1 VPPEGVPI
9 LKEKAMID
17 VYSWVT
23 GNARKI
29 YIMLEETGLE
39 YRVHPVNIT
48 KREQYAP
55 DFLAIS
61 PNNKIP
67 AIIDTDGPGG
77 GDYALCETGAI
88 LMYLAD
94 KTGRFLPTDAR
105 ERSVVLQWLMFQMG
119 DLGPTFGQA
128 GHFVRR
134 KDEPGMGPAFEH
146 YVEDVKRLMSVIDKR
161 CAESPYFGGEDY
173 TIADMAVFPWC
184 QDLGRRGAAA
194 EDYPNFK
201 RWFDTIQVRDAVLKA
216 DQIAAD
222 IGKAA

>member
-1 VPPEGVPI
+1 MPE
-9 LKEKAMID
+9 ETTMID
-17 VYSWVT
+17 VYSWIT
-23 GNARKI
+23 GNARKV
-29 YIMLEETGLE
+29 YIMLEETGLD
-39 YRVHPVNIT
+39 YHVHPVDIT
-48 KREQYAP
+48 KREQFAP

-67 AIIDTDGPGG
+67 AIIDADGPGG
-77 GDYALCETGAI
+77 GAYALCESGAI

-105 ERSVVLQWLMFQMG
+105 ERSTVIQWLMFQMG
-119 DLGPTFGQA
+119 EVGPMFGQA

-134 KDEPGMGPAFEH
+134 KDQPGMGPAYEH
-146 YVEDVKRLMSVIDKR
+146 FVEDVKRLMGVIDKR
-161 CAESPYFGGEDY
+161 CAESAYFGGEDY

-184 QDLGRRGAAA
+184 QNLERRGVNA

-201 RWFDTIQVRDAVLKA
+201 RWFDIIQAREAVLKA

-222 IGKAA
+222 LGKAA